1 MKSPWRAIQTRLGID
16 PDRVIALA
24 RHVMHQFNLDQC
36 FVSAGMLTYAT
47 LLSLVPLTTVIVSM
61 AAALP
66 GAESWNDQIQDFLFH
81 NFVPAARDT
90 IQAKINELT
99 ANARGL
105 TAAMGIFLLATS
117 IILMHNIEVT
127 INRIFRVRTE
137 RSWISRFLIY
147 WASLTLGPIL
157 LGASLAL
164 SSYFFSLRFIAD
176 VRTVGFMAG
185 FFQSVTPFLV
195 AGLAFF
201 LTYAAIPNRKVPLR
215 HALVGAVMAALMFEL
230 AKKLFGLF
238 VAGTGSYTAIYG
250 ALAAIPIFLVWIYL
264 SWSIILL
271 GASLC
276 AALSTFDQEA
286 AVGERWP
293 QRERFVLLYRL
304 VGRLWEA
311 QKTGSSLEEG
321 ELLRSEPATSQEIL
335 DLLENLRRADIVRRD
350 EGGDWVLVRDLSQL
364 SLTDLYRTGR
374 YVWPRADARSLA
386 GRDNR
391 WSERL
396 REALQ
401 GVDEALGK
409 LDNRALVSFYAG
421 GLGESREQS
430 DGAAVS
436 SDQRA

>member
-1 MKSPWRAIQTRLGID
+1 DS
-16 PDRVIALA
+16 DRVVALS
-24 RHVMHQFNLDQC
+24 RHVARQFNLDEC
-36 FVSAGMLTYAT
+36 FTSAGMLTYAT

-61 AAALP
+61 VAALP
-66 GAESWNDQIQDFLFH
+66 GAESWNEQIQDFLFR

-90 IQAKINELT
+90 IQDKINELI
-99 ANARGL
+99 ANAKGL
-105 TAAMGIFLLATS
+105 TAAMGIFLVATS
-117 IILMHNIEVT
+117 IILMHNIEAT
-127 INRIFRVRTE
+127 INRIFGVRTE
-137 RSWISRFLIY
+137 RSWVSRFLIY

-185 FFQSVTPFLV
+185 VLQSITPFLV

-215 HALVGAVMAALMFEL
+215 HALIGAVVAALMFEI

-276 AALSTFDQEA
+276 AALSTFDRDA
-286 AVGERWP
+286 AAGDVWP
-293 QRERFVLLYRL
+293 ARERFVLLYRL

-311 QKTGSSLEEG
+311 QKTGASLEEG
-321 ELLRSEPATSQEIL
+321 QLVQSEPATSQEIM
-335 DLLENLRRADIVRRD
+335 DLLENLRGADIVRRD
-350 EGGDWVLVRDLSQL
+350 EDGDWVLVRDLSQL
-364 SLTDLYRTGR
+364 SLADLYRTGR
-374 YVWPRADARSLA
+374 YVWPRSDARSLA
-386 GRDNR
+386 DEDDPWIR
-391 WSERL
+391 RL
-396 REALQ
+396 HEALQ
-401 GVDEALGK
+401 DVDEAMGK
-409 LDNRALVSFYAG
+409 LDNRSLATFYAG
-421 GLGESREQS
+421 GIGEERKQPE
-430 DGAAVS
+430 DEPVS